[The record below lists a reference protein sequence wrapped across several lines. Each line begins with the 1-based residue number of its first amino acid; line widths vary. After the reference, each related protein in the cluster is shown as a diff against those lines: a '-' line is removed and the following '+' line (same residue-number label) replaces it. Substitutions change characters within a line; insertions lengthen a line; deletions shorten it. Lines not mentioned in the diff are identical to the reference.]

1 MALYPDD
8 MTKEEV
14 MKEAA
19 RILAPTFRRMYFERF
34 GYEANE
40 TDEKIE
46 KVQNEKKEQKAK
58 DEEIKDS

>member
-19 RILAPTFRRMYFERF
+19 RILAPTLRRMYFERF
-34 GYEANE
+34 GNEA
-40 TDEKIE
+40 DEKD
-46 KVQNEKKEQKAK
+46 VKKEKEQKEKQKAK
-58 DEEIKDS
+58 DDEIKNP